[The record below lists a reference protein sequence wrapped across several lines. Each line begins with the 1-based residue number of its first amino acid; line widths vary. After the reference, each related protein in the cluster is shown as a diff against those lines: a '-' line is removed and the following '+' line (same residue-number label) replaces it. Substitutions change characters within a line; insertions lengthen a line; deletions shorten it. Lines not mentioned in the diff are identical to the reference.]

1 MTDKTTQI
9 ERFKNATAAALR
21 AVAGKKL
28 LEVTYAAGETAD
40 RPSPADDIRT
50 RLPVP
55 DAKLSAHERAL
66 MRGSADA
73 KALRLKHHDKSFH
86 RRNAPLDLSAATVF
100 DALEQARVEAIGAD
114 QMTGV
119 GKNLHTLLD
128 EKAKRLNLN
137 TIDVREDSNAAD
149 AVHILARMALTGEDA
164 PQHAGKLVDLWKP
177 WVESKLGKGGLDTL
191 KPLIHDQKAFA
202 KKAKEF
208 MAALDMLADGSD
220 RPDDTQQDNP
230 DDQKPADQADSDDAQ
245 DQQDGQPEG
254 GEQDMD
260 SADDSDLS
268 ESDSGMDGESR
279 SDESY
284 TDDYDGEAPGE
295 QRNTRDDEFTDGHG
309 GKYTIYTTAFDEI
322 VDADDLADAGELT
335 RLRHMLDQQ
344 LTNVQGVVGKLAH
357 RLQRKL
363 MARQQRRWQFDM
375 EEGYIDSAR
384 LARVV
389 ANPTVPL
396 SFKQEKETDFRDTV
410 VTLLIDNSGSMRGRP
425 IAIAALCT
433 DIIAQTLER
442 CGVKV
447 EILGFT
453 TRAWKGGKSRD
464 LWITNGRPAHPG
476 RLNDIRHIIYKSA
489 DAPLRRTRKNLG
501 LMLKEGILKENID
514 GEALVWAHNRLARRP
529 EQRKILMVISDGAPV
544 DDSTLSVNPNNILER
559 DLRTVIA
566 WIEGLR
572 QVQLSAIGIGHD
584 VTRYYSRA
592 MTIADADELA
602 GALIER
608 LESLFHLNEKRSS
621 RSSRA

>member
-1 MTDKTTQI
+1 MTHHDPLEK
-9 ERFKNATAAALR
+9 FKNATAAALR

-28 LEVTYAAGETAD
+28 LEVTYAATETAD
-40 RPSPADDIRT
+40 RPSPADEIRT
-50 RLPVP
+50 RLPMP
-55 DAKLSAHERAL
+55 DAGLSTEERAL
-66 MRGSADA
+66 LRGSADA
-73 KALRLKHHDKSFH
+73 KALRLKHHDRSFH

-100 DALEQARVEAIGAD
+100 DALEQARVEAIGAA
-114 QMTGV
+114 QMPGV
-119 GKNLHTLLD
+119 AKNLHALLD
-128 EKAKRLNLN
+128 EKARRLNFN
-137 TIDVREDSNAAD
+137 AADVREDSNAAD
-149 AVHILARMALTGEDA
+149 AFHVLARMALTGEDA
-164 PQHAGKLVDLWKP
+164 PAHADKLVNLWKP
-177 WVESKLGKGGLDTL
+177 WVESKLGKGGLDNL

-208 MAALDMLADGSD
+208 MAALDMLSDGSE
-220 RPDDTQQDNP
+220 RPDDTQADTQ
-230 DDQKPADQADSDDAQ
+230 DDQQPTEQDTSPDADEQAE
-245 DQQDGQPEG
+245 GQPEG
-254 GEQDMD
+254 GQQDMD
-260 SADDSDLS
+260 TADDSDLS
-268 ESDSGMDGESR
+268 DSDSYMDGEDR
-279 SDESY
+279 SDETFS
-284 TDDYDGEAPGE
+284 DDYDGEAPGE
-295 QRNTRDDEFTDGHG
+295 QRNRHDEEFTDGHG

-322 VDADDLADAGELT
+322 VDAEDLADPGELT

-344 LTNVQGVVGKLAH
+344 LTNMQGVVGKLAH

-363 MARQQRRWQFDM
+363 MARQQRRWQFDI

-425 IAIAALCT
+425 IAIAAICT

-476 RLNDIRHIIYKSA
+476 RLNDIRHIIYKA
-489 DAPLRRTRKNLG
+489 AEAPLRRTRKNLG

-514 GEALVWAHNRLARRP
+514 GEALVWAHNCLARRP
-529 EQRKILMVISDGAPV
+529 EQRKILMIISDGAPV

-602 GALIER
+602 EALVAR
-608 LESLFHLNEKRSS
+608 LESLFHLNDKK
-621 RSSRA
+621 SSRA

>member
-1 MTDKTTQI
+1 MTHHDPLEK
-9 ERFKNATAAALR
+9 FKNATAAALR

-28 LEVTYAAGETAD
+28 LEVTYAATETAD
-40 RPSPADDIRT
+40 RPSPADEIRT
-50 RLPVP
+50 RLPMP
-55 DAKLSAHERAL
+55 DAGLSTEERAL
-66 MRGSADA
+66 LRGSADA
-73 KALRLKHHDKSFH
+73 KALRLKHHDRSYH

-100 DALEQARVEAIGAD
+100 DALEQARVEAIGAA
-114 QMTGV
+114 QMPGV
-119 GKNLHTLLD
+119 AKNLHALLD
-128 EKAKRLNLN
+128 EKARRLNFN
-137 TIDVREDSNAAD
+137 AADVREDSNAAD
-149 AVHILARMALTGEDA
+149 AVHVLARMALTGEDA
-164 PQHAGKLVDLWKP
+164 PAHADKLVNLWKP
-177 WVESKLGKGGLDTL
+177 WVESKLGKGGLDNL
-191 KPLIHDQKAFA
+191 KPLINDQKAFA

-208 MAALDMLADGSD
+208 MAALDMLSDGSE
-220 RPDDTQQDNP
+220 RPDDTQADTQ
-230 DDQKPADQADSDDAQ
+230 DDQQPTEQDTSPDADEQAE
-245 DQQDGQPEG
+245 GQPEG
-254 GEQDMD
+254 GQQDMD
-260 SADDSDLS
+260 TAEDSDLS
-268 ESDSGMDGESR
+268 DSDSYMDGEDR
-279 SDESY
+279 SDETFS
-284 TDDYDGEAPGE
+284 DDYDGEAPGE
-295 QRNTRDDEFTDGHG
+295 QRNRHDEEFTDGHG

-322 VDADDLADAGELT
+322 VDAEDLADPGELT

-344 LTNVQGVVGKLAH
+344 LTNMQGVVGKLAH

-363 MARQQRRWQFDM
+363 MARQQRRWQFDI

-425 IAIAALCT
+425 IAIAAICT

-476 RLNDIRHIIYKSA
+476 RLNDIRHIIYKA
-489 DAPLRRTRKNLG
+489 AEAPLRRTRKNLG

-529 EQRKILMVISDGAPV
+529 EQRKILMIISDGAPV

-602 GALIER
+602 EALVAR
-608 LESLFHLNEKRSS
+608 LESLFHLNDKK
-621 RSSRA
+621 SSRA